1 MRSSLRRTTSALTA
15 AVLASTLGLLTACGG
30 GSGGGSG
37 GRDSSPTKCDL
48 GGCTVTFVR
57 DGTPEVSIL
66 GVTAR
71 LIGVQGDQATIEVA
85 GQLITLPVGGETQ
98 AEGFTVRVER
108 ATDTEVVVRVSP

>member
-15 AVLASTLGLLTACGG
+15 AVLASTLGLLTAC
-30 GSGGGSG
+30 GGGSG